1 MPISHVMV
9 KPSASQHTAVVDFYT
24 KALKPLGYSKLKS
37 FPDGL
42 TGFGSKSPDWWV
54 AINDKDTH
62 STFHVAFRA
71 SDSTAVD
78 EFYTAAIEAGAKD
91 NGPPGLRAAMDP
103 KYYAAFILDPMGNN
117 IEAGCMV
124 E

>member
-9 KPSASQHTAVVDFYT
+9 KPSASQHTALVDFYT

-71 SDSTAVD
+71 SGEIYGTGSYHFFAV
-78 EFYTAAIEAGAKD
+78 Y
-91 NGPPGLRAAMDP
+91 
-103 KYYAAFILDPMGNN
+103 
-117 IEAGCMV
+117 
-124 E
+124 